1 MKREETAILEL
12 EKKADWIVLRS
23 VSNTFVETVLPPGFL
38 VKYRFRFRILILEI
52 LIQSMDGPWN
62 NFYMSSR

>member
-23 VSNTFVETVLPPGFL
+23 VSNIFVETVLPPGFL

-62 NFYMSSR
+62 NF